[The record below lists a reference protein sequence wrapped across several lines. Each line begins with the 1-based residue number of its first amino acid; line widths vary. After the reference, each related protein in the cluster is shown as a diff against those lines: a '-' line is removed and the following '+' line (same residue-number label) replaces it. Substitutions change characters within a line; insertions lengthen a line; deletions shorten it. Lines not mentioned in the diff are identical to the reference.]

1 MELNYCMS
9 LSHCLSHVSQS
20 VNQIKSEKNK
30 VCEVSHRQDNE
41 QEGERGERGGR
52 GVWSLTH
59 SLTVDGCMGT
69 NLIGLS
75 CVLVLF

>member
-20 VNQIKSEKNK
+20 VNQIRQKNK

-41 QEGERGERGGR
+41 QEGERGKGGGR

-75 CVLVLF
+75 CVLLLF

>member
-9 LSHCLSHVSQS
+9 LSHCLSRVAVSQS
-20 VNQIKSEKNK
+20 DQTEKNK

-41 QEGERGERGGR
+41 QEGERGGRGGR